1 MPKKDPALFYGGVG
15 CHESGLQMVIIY
27 RSLRMRESADRAL
40 VLHAMDIDHSL
51 DRGVLGWRVAVPD
64 HEESRAREQLSLY
77 ERENRVARAAPI
89 DVAPRTGAAAGAV
102 GWAFALMIVFSL
114 QSRHRFGIDW
124 LAAGRLDVAAI
135 EAGEWWRVITALTLH
150 VDIAHLFVNIGFG
163 AVFGSL
169 LARQIGVGLAWLM
182 ILIGG
187 ATGNLMNTLVQKPWH
202 TAVGASTAVFAALGL
217 LGAYLWTG
225 RRLIHDSW
233 ARRWTPVVGAI
244 VLLAWLGTGDE
255 RTDIVAHLTGFLA
268 GFAMGAL
275 LGRVLDPGRSD
286 RLHQSVPGGSALL
299 CVVLAWMFAI

>member
-1 MPKKDPALFYGGVG
+1 
-15 CHESGLQMVIIY
+15 MVVIY

-51 DRGVLGWRVAVPD
+51 DRGVLGWRVAVPA
-64 HEESRAREQLSLY
+64 HEESRGREQLSLF
-77 ERENRVARAAPI
+77 ESENRVARATPI
-89 DVAPRTGAAAGAV
+89 EAAPRPGAAVGAV
-102 GWAFALMIVFSL
+102 CWTFVLLAVFSL

-124 LAAGRLDVAAI
+124 LAEGRLDVAAMY
-135 EAGEWWRVITALTLH
+135 AGEWWRAITALTLH
-150 VDIAHLFVNIGFG
+150 ADIAHLFVNIGFG

-187 ATGNLMNTLVQKPWH
+187 ATGNLMNALVQQTWH
-202 TAVGASTAVFAALGL
+202 TAIGASTAVFAALGL

-268 GFAMGAL
+268 GFGIGAV
-275 LGRVLDPGRSD
+275 LGRVVNPGPSD
-286 RLHQSVPGGSALL
+286 SRRQFVLGASALL
-299 CVVLAWMFAI
+299 FVLLAWRFAV